1 MMFVGTLLP
10 VNSQEIMHKPNVMPL
25 LTELFN
31 NLDLDYLALQDV
43 QLFDL
48 LTYDI
53 LSCVNNPSMFTSLD
67 FFDLKIVLTN
77 HNSLITSYLG
87 SDCIQH
93 ELMDSY
99 LSSDWIQHELMDV
112 LLGNLTEHDLQEC
125 VELYVAAQE
134 LNADIATYFAK
145 REVLV
150 G

>member
-10 VNSQEIMHKPNVMPL
+10 VNSQEIMHKPNVIPL

-87 SDCIQH
+87 SD
-93 ELMDSY
+93 
-99 LSSDWIQHELMDV
+99 WIQHELMDV